1 MKENKKLFPLD
12 LQLFANDGLND
23 GGTNGGTNEIPP
35 KTYSEDE
42 YNKLLTEIEKQKRE
56 KDKYSKE
63 LADLKK
69 KEKDKLTEEEK
80 LIEEQKARDEELEK
94 TRKELLTIKMSK
106 ELMNIGFDEKTIN
119 TILESFSKGDGVEFA
134 KTLSTH
140 INILIENVRKEE
152 KTKFQQ
158 NSTTPPTGNNGGR
171 INGLDPVVERYIQN
185 KNTNTNK
192 AREMLFGNNK

>member
-1 MKENKKLFPLD
+1 MKENKNLLTLD
-12 LQLFANDGLND
+12 LQLFANDGSNE
-23 GGTNGGTNEIPP
+23 GGTTGGNENPP
-35 KTYSEDE
+35 KNYSEEE
-42 YNKLLTEIEKQKRE
+42 YNKLLAEIEKQKRE

-106 ELMNIGFDEKTIN
+106 ELMNVGFDEKTIN
-119 TILESFSKGDGVEFA
+119 TILESFNKGDGVEFA

-140 INILIENVRKEE
+140 INTLVENVRKEE

-158 NSTTPPTGNNGGR
+158 SSITPPNGSSN
-171 INGLDPVVERYIQN
+171 IPSGLDPNVERYIN
-185 KNTNTNK
+185 NRNTNGNK
-192 AREMLFGNNK
+192 AREMLFGNK